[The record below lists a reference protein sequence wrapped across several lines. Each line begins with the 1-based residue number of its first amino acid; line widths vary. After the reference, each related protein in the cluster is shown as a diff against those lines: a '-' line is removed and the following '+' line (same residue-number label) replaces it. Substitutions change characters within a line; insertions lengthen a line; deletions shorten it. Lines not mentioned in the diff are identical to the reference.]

1 MEDFLYGRFHFGDTT
16 REVDI
21 TPSQYILAGLKC
33 FGNRFAKNPIY
44 LCHTLCWIEHVAISN
59 LRGFFERKKFQEDN
73 TAGKI
78 ISCTIWNMLSDDIMK
93 ALLKNIKGTTSIHVK
108 HEVRRFDKYRNFD
121 VYTFFGTFTPTEAHW
136 LEFLQIKA
144 RQFGI
149 NLSDEDVQNMSM
161 KERRNGWNETL

>member
-1 MEDFLYGRFHFGDTT
+1 
-16 REVDI
+16 
-21 TPSQYILAGLKC
+21 
-33 FGNRFAKNPIY
+33 
-44 LCHTLCWIEHVAISN
+44 
-59 LRGFFERKKFQEDN
+59 
-73 TAGKI
+73 
-78 ISCTIWNMLSDDIMK
+78 MLSDDIMK
-93 ALLKNIKGTTSIHVK
+93 GLLKDIKGTTSIHVK

-161 KERRNGWNETL
+161 KERRNG